1 MKKTILVVVLVL
13 ITIFT
18 INAQEKDEF
27 TRSTEKLVELITK
40 PALQSTINNYKAVV
54 SQEKITDFLNEIN
67 STLPELY
74 STIAKSYMKEFTHED
89 VKKLLVFYN
98 SEVGRKLAVK
108 KSVLLQSESTAIEF
122 WAIDLQNFS
131 RKYH

>member
-13 ITIFT
+13 TTIFT

-67 STLPELY
+67 STLSELY

-89 VKKLLVFYN
+89 IKKLLVFYN
-98 SEVGRKLAVK
+98 SEIGRKLSAK
-108 KSVLLQSESTAIEF
+108 KSVLLQSESAAIEF
-122 WAIDLQNFS
+122 WAIDLQNIS
-131 RKYH
+131 RKYN